1 MGFFIPGL
9 GGNPGGGQ
17 PGTVTTV
24 NGQTGNVLI
33 TAEGLGAVT
42 NLVQAADKI
51 TIQSGGNDI
60 GQLEIIEELDIE
72 NLINGLV

>member
-33 TAEGLGAVT
+33 TAEGLGAV
-42 NLVQAADKI
+42 NNMVQTPDRI
-51 TIQSGGNDI
+51 TLQSGNVDI
-60 GQLEIIEELDIE
+60 GHIEVIEEPNIDT
-72 NLINGLV
+72 LINRLV